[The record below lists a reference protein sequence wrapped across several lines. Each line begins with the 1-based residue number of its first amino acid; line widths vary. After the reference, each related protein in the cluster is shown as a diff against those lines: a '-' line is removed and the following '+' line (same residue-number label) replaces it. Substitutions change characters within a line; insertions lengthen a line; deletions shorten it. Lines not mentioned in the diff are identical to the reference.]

1 MADNAV
7 TISDLPTLAAPN
19 ANTVLVVNHTVG
31 SVVNTY
37 QLSTNNFFS
46 NVAANVTL
54 VNTAVLSA
62 NTVIIRNNQTP
73 ANSTITVTKGT
84 ILFDSNYLYIAVA
97 NNSLKRIALSSF

>member
-19 ANTVLVVNHTVG
+19 ANTVLVVNHTVS

-37 QLSTNNFFS
+37 QISTNNFFS

-62 NTVIIRNNQTP
+62 NTVILRNNQTP
-73 ANSTITVTKGT
+73 ATSTITVTKGT

-97 NNSLKRIALSSF
+97 NNSLKRVALSSF

>member
-19 ANTVLVVNHTVG
+19 ANTVLVVNHTV
-31 SVVNTY
+31 SNVVNTY

-62 NTVIIRNNQTP
+62 NTFVLRNNQTP
-73 ANSTITVTKGT
+73 ANSTVTVTKGT
-84 ILFDSNYLYIAVA
+84 IMFDSSYLYIAVA
-97 NNSLKRIALSSF
+97 NNSLKRVALSSF

>member
-19 ANTVLVVNHTVG
+19 ANTVLVVNHTVS

-37 QLSTNNFFS
+37 QISTNNFFS

-62 NTVIIRNNQTP
+62 NTVILRNNQTP

-97 NNSLKRIALSSF
+97 NNSLKRVALSSF

>member
-19 ANTVLVVNHTVG
+19 ANTVLVVNHTVS

-37 QLSTNNFFS
+37 QISTNNFFS

-62 NTVIIRNNQTP
+62 NTIILRNNQTP
-73 ANSTITVTKGT
+73 ANSTVTVTKGT
-84 ILFDSNYLYIAVA
+84 ILFDNNYIYIAVA

>member
-37 QLSTNNFFS
+37 QLSTNNLYS

-62 NTVIIRNNQTP
+62 NTIIVRNKQTP
-73 ANSTITVTKGT
+73 ANSTITVTRGT
-84 ILFDSNYLYIAVA
+84 ILFDDNFIYIAIA
-97 NNSLKRIALSSF
+97 NNSLKRVALSSF